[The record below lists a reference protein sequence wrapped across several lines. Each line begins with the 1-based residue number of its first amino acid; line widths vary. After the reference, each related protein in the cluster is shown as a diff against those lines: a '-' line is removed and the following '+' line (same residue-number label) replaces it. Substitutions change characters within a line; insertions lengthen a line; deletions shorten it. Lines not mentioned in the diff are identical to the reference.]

1 VQLSDTHLLIGDF
14 SAQKFGLEC
23 WRGNNGRA
31 LKQRC
36 FGTTLME
43 LTSLSGKA
51 GLVTG
56 AADGVGAEIARLYAE
71 HGAAMVLGDVAADKA
86 KRPP

>member
-1 VQLSDTHLLIGDF
+1 
-14 SAQKFGLEC
+14 
-23 WRGNNGRA
+23 
-31 LKQRC
+31 
-36 FGTTLME
+36 ME